1 MFDRCR
7 LVQTGLVGQQSY
19 AVSCCMLRHPVQLV
33 GMRTSFSTPN
43 RPPKSTPRTY
53 TRTVS
58 LLRCLDASEYS
69 GYLQP
74 VRPTFVWYP
83 VSRILQQA
91 KQVKLLSS
99 EARPSNTNLVGQ
111 CLTLTTAGPASWSL
125 AVSIMGVNPRI
136 NTIGAGPPNV
146 EVKSCDDQ
154 VEPNISLGHR
164 TYTRCTYACQ
174 SRGSSEMWSFG
185 EWEMWG
191 MSLSKAVKAVDRL
204 PMCKKRKKKTEKNT
218 STQNHSTAALAL

>member
-1 MFDRCR
+1 MPRNIRATSNLLGPRSYGIQYHEFYSR
-7 LVQTGLVGQQSY
+7 L
-19 AVSCCMLRHPVQLV
+19 
-33 GMRTSFSTPN
+33 N
-43 RPPKSTPRTY
+43 
-53 TRTVS
+53 
-58 LLRCLDASEYS
+58 
-69 GYLQP
+69 
-74 VRPTFVWYP
+74 
-83 VSRILQQA
+83 
-91 KQVKLLSS
+91 KLLSS
-99 EARPSNTNLVGQ
+99 EARPGNTNPVGQ

-174 SRGSSEMWSFG
+174 SRGSSEMWSSG

-204 PMCKKRKKKTEKNT
+204 PMCKKKKKKKRK
-218 STQNHSTAALAL
+218 QRKYKHSESLYNGPGSLISVVKEPL